1 MSADRTASEL
11 ALRLVQSLW
20 LNGVR
25 DVVLAPGS
33 RSAPLALTLDAA
45 DRAGDVRL
53 HVRVDERSAAFL
65 ALGLTTGSRRPVA
78 VVTTSG
84 TAVGNLLP
92 AVMEAHH
99 TGRRLVVV
107 SADRP
112 DRLRGTGANQTT
124 QQAGLFGV
132 FAECADLTPTVSDT
146 ELDAAVSQACSRR
159 GPSQLN
165 VQLDGDLLPSDPDPA
180 TWWRRPDADA
190 RAEQPATSATAQF
203 RADPGPIPHNNSAT
217 AELRAEPGPLPHNT
231 SATAELEAASA
242 PDSRDKSA
250 GADLAS
256 APGVNVEPSVSLAT
270 DGEVLPLG
278 PRTVV
283 VAGDDA
289 GPAARMLAEA
299 ADWPMVAEPTSGARI
314 GRQALRT
321 GRLLLTTDLR
331 ARVERVVVVGHP
343 TLSRPVTS
351 LISDP
356 ALEVLAV
363 RGRDGVATDP
373 GRVARVLDVVP
384 RVEAADD
391 PAWFGSWH
399 DADVRLSALIDAG
412 LAAAPGDAQGAPGLD
427 AGPSPLSVAAVVAA
441 AVGADTSLVVGSSN
455 AVRDIDVMGAPWPPL
470 QHRFV
475 VGNRGLAGI
484 DGMVSTAIGIALG
497 RPRAAR
503 TIAYLGDLTFLH
515 DSNGLLVGSGQP
527 RPDLTFV
534 VLNDDGGA
542 IFSTLEQGDPRYAS
556 AFERVF
562 ATPHGTDLAALCAAH
577 HTAYERVED
586 LGRLSR
592 ALAEPPTGIRVLE
605 VAVSRADRRAE
616 AAWLRSLAQ
625 QALSRDDERR

>member
-1 MSADRTASEL
+1 MSAARTASEL
-11 ALRLVQSLW
+11 ALRIVQSLW
-20 LNGVR
+20 LGGIR

-45 DRAGDVRL
+45 DRAGDLHL

-65 ALGLTTGSRRPVA
+65 ALGLATGSRRPVA

-99 TGRRLVVV
+99 TGRRLLVV

-124 QQAGLFGV
+124 QQAGIFGV
-132 FAECADLTPTVSDT
+132 FAGCVDLIPSVSDA
-146 ELDAAVSQACSRR
+146 ELDDAVAQACSRR
-159 GPSQLN
+159 GPSQIN
-165 VQLDGDLLPSDPDPA
+165 VQLDGDLVPPDPDPA
-180 TWWRRPDADA
+180 AWWQRPNPADHRLDNSTA
-190 RAEQPATSATAQF
+190 ADFRAESAPETRDNSAAADF
-203 RADPGPIPHNNSAT
+203 RAESAPETRDNSA
-217 AELRAEPGPLPHNT
+217 AADFRAE
-231 SATAELEAASA
+231 SA
-242 PDSRDKSA
+242 PETRDNSA
-250 GADLAS
+250 GAGFGAAS
-256 APGVNVEPSVSLAT
+256 GVNVDPSVSVPV

-289 GPAARMLAEA
+289 GPAARLLAEA
-299 ADWPMVAEPTSGARI
+299 ADWPMLAEPTSGARI

-331 ARVERVVVVGHP
+331 AQVERVVVIGHP

-373 GRVARVLDVVP
+373 GRVARVLEVVP
-384 RVEAADD
+384 RVEASDDGVWFALWREADL
-391 PAWFGSWH
+391 
-399 DADVRLSALIDAG
+399 RLSALIDAG
-412 LAAAPGDAQGAPGLD
+412 LTASQGDSMRAPGLD
-427 AGPSPLSVAAVVAA
+427 SGLSPLAVAAVVAS
-441 AVGADTSLVVGSSN
+441 AVAADTSLVVGSSN
-455 AVRDIDVMGAPWPPL
+455 AVRDLDVMATPWPPL

-534 VLNDDGGA
+534 VLSDDGGA
-542 IFSTLEQGDPRYAS
+542 IFSTLEQGDPRYS
-556 AFERVF
+556 DAFERVF

-577 HTAYERVED
+577 HTAYERVDD
-586 LGRLSR
+586 LKRLSE
-592 ALAEPPTGIRVLE
+592 ALDESPSGIRVLE
-605 VAVSRADRRAE
+605 VPVSRNDRRAE
-616 AAWLRSLAQ
+616 AAWLRSLARR
-625 QALSRDDERR
+625 AVPASDELR

>member
-1 MSADRTASEL
+1 MTAARTASEL

-20 LNGVR
+20 LGGVR

-33 RSAPLALTLDAA
+33 RSAPLALTLHAA
-45 DRAGDVRL
+45 DRAGDLRL

-65 ALGLTTGSRRPVA
+65 ALGLATGSRRPVA

-124 QQAGLFGV
+124 EQAGIFGV
-132 FAECADLTPTVSDT
+132 FADCDDLTASDSGY
-146 ELDAAVSQACSRR
+146 ELDAVVAQACSRQ

-165 VQLDGDLLPSDPDPA
+165 VQLDGDLLPADPDPT
-180 TWWRRPDADA
+180 TWWRHPAPTPP
-190 RAEQPATSATAQF
+190 QPA
-203 RADPGPIPHNNSAT
+203 NSAV
-217 AELRAEPGPLPHNT
+217 AQLRAESGSGSVPQRAMAHV
-231 SATAELEAASA
+231 AS
-242 PDSRDKSA
+242 PDA
-250 GADLAS
+250 
-256 APGVNVEPSVSLAT
+256 NVEASVSVPD

-289 GPAARMLAEA
+289 GPAARLLAEA
-299 ADWPMVAEPTSGARI
+299 ANWPMLAEPTSGSRI

-331 ARVERVVVVGHP
+331 TQVERVVVVGHP
-343 TLSRPVTS
+343 TLSRPVTT

-384 RVEAADD
+384 RAEGPDDAVWFAA
-391 PAWFGSWH
+391 WR
-399 DADVRLSALIDAG
+399 DADARLSAAIDAG
-412 LAAAPGDAQGAPGLD
+412 LSAAQGDPQRAPGLD
-427 AGPSPLSVAAVVAA
+427 AGLSPLSVAAVVAS
-441 AVGADTSLVVGSSN
+441 AVEADTSLVVGSSN
-455 AVRDIDVMGAPWPPL
+455 AVRDLDVMGAPWPPL

-534 VLNDDGGA
+534 VLSDDGGA
-542 IFSTLEQGDPRYAS
+542 IFSTLEQGDPRYS
-556 AFERVF
+556 DAFEHVF

-577 HTAYERVED
+577 HTAYERVDD
-586 LGRLSR
+586 LARLAQ
-592 ALAEPPTGIRVLE
+592 ALDESPTGIRVLE
-605 VAVSRADRRAE
+605 VPVSRAGRRAE
-616 AAWLRSLAQ
+616 AAWLRTLAQ
-625 QALSRDDERR
+625 QALPPHDEHR

>member
-1 MSADRTASEL
+1 MSAARTASEL
-11 ALRLVQSLW
+11 ALRIVQSLW
-20 LNGVR
+20 LCGVR

-65 ALGLTTGSRRPVA
+65 ALGLTTGARRPVA

-132 FAECADLTPTVSDT
+132 FAECDDLTPEVSDA
-146 ELDAAVSQACSRR
+146 ELDAAVARACSRR
-159 GPSQLN
+159 GPTQLN
-165 VQLDGDLLPSDPDPA
+165 VQLDGDLLPPDPDPA
-180 TWWRRPDADA
+180 TWWYRPDDLEH
-190 RAEQPATSATAQF
+190 RNDSA
-203 RADPGPIPHNNSAT
+203 G
-217 AELRAEPGPLPHNT
+217 AELRAEAESDPRST
-231 SATAELEAASA
+231 STGADPASA
-242 PDSRDKSA
+242 S
-250 GADLAS
+250 
-256 APGVNVEPSVSLAT
+256 GVDVEPSVSIST

-299 ADWPMVAEPTSGARI
+299 AGWPMLAEPTSGARI

-331 ARVERVVVVGHP
+331 GRIERVVVIGHP

-356 ALEVLAV
+356 SLEVLAV

-391 PAWFGSWH
+391 PTWFDSWH

-412 LAAAPGDAQGAPGLD
+412 LAAAQGDPQRAPGLD
-427 AGPSPLSVAAVVAA
+427 VGLSPLSVAAVVAS
-441 AVGADTSLVVGSSN
+441 AVEADTSLVVGSSN
-455 AVRDIDVMGAPWPPL
+455 AVRDLDVMGSPWPPL

-484 DGMVSTAIGIALG
+484 DGTVSTAIGIALG

-542 IFSTLEQGDPRYAS
+542 IFSTLEQGDPRYSS

-577 HTAYERVED
+577 HAAYERVED
-586 LGRLSR
+586 LDRLAR
-592 ALAEPPTGIRVLE
+592 ALAESPTGIRVLE
-605 VAVSRADRRAE
+605 VPVSRADRRAE

-625 QALSRDDERR
+625 QALSRATGDAERS

>member
-1 MSADRTASEL
+1 MSAARTASEL
-11 ALRLVQSLW
+11 ALRIVQSLW
-20 LNGVR
+20 LGGIR

-45 DRAGDVRL
+45 DRAGDLHL

-65 ALGLTTGSRRPVA
+65 ALGLATGSRRPVA

-99 TGRRLVVV
+99 TGRRLLVV

-124 QQAGLFGV
+124 QQAGIFGV
-132 FAECADLTPTVSDT
+132 FAGCVDLIPSVSDA
-146 ELDAAVSQACSRR
+146 ELDDAVAQACSRR

-165 VQLDGDLLPSDPDPA
+165 VQLDGDLVPPDPDPA
-180 TWWRRPDADA
+180 AWWQRPNPADHRLDNSA
-190 RAEQPATSATAQF
+190 AADFRAESAPETRDNSTAADF
-203 RADPGPIPHNNSAT
+203 RA
-217 AELRAEPGPLPHNT
+217 E
-231 SATAELEAASA
+231 SA
-242 PDSRDKSA
+242 PETRDNSA
-250 GADLAS
+250 GAGFGAAS
-256 APGVNVEPSVSLAT
+256 GVNVDPSVSVPV

-289 GPAARMLAEA
+289 GPAARLLAEA
-299 ADWPMVAEPTSGARI
+299 ADWPMLAEPTSGARI

-331 ARVERVVVVGHP
+331 AQVERVVVIGHP

-373 GRVARVLDVVP
+373 GRVARVLEVVP
-384 RVEAADD
+384 RVEASDDGVWFALWREADL
-391 PAWFGSWH
+391 
-399 DADVRLSALIDAG
+399 RLSALIDAG
-412 LAAAPGDAQGAPGLD
+412 LTASQGDSMRAPGLD
-427 AGPSPLSVAAVVAA
+427 SGLSPLAVAAVVAS
-441 AVGADTSLVVGSSN
+441 AVAADTSLVVGSSN
-455 AVRDIDVMGAPWPPL
+455 AVRDLDVMATPWPPL
-470 QHRFV
+470 QHRFI

-534 VLNDDGGA
+534 VLSDDGGA
-542 IFSTLEQGDPRYAS
+542 IFSTLEQGAPRFS
-556 AFERVF
+556 DAFERVF

-577 HTAYERVED
+577 HTAYERVDD
-586 LGRLSR
+586 LKRLSE
-592 ALAEPPTGIRVLE
+592 ALDESPSGIRVLE
-605 VAVSRADRRAE
+605 VPVSRNDRRAE
-616 AAWLRSLAQ
+616 AAWLRSLARR
-625 QALSRDDERR
+625 AVPASDELR